1 MTTTAL
7 RVATSLL
14 AAASAVA
21 AAPAPPSQILPT
33 STAEHTIIVDV
44 AIVGAGAS
52 GAYAAIRLKEDFGK
66 SIAVIEKSSRL
77 GGHVS
82 TFDDPST
89 GKPFDFGVNSYN
101 DYGPAKDFFN
111 RLGISFSPA
120 PRVALTQRFVDF
132 QTGRPV
138 AYEPP
143 SNQDRTAAL
152 QKFLA
157 VTEPYEKFLLPGYWN
172 FPQPSD
178 IPEDLLLPFAQFVN
192 KYNISACANQVFEV
206 TGMGVGD
213 FQNSLTM
220 YVLSAFGPHMIRT
233 FLGNGTIFT
242 PDSRRNI
249 EVYEKIQA
257 RLGSDL
263 LLNST
268 VVQSERADNGHSL
281 WVEDGATGRYRLVK
295 AKKLLIAI
303 QPTKQNME
311 PFNLDKTEKAVFDK
325 LEHPVIHCGIVAH
338 PSLPVDV
345 SIVNIP
351 AAGVPT
357 NYMAL
362 PKPNFNSRFD
372 YMGGNSTNWRVLM
385 VGKKNLDKEK
395 AQGIVNKNFE
405 DMIKRGT
412 LPSGGPAN
420 LEIKAWSEHG
430 AMHMQAPASE
440 IRKGFIQ
447 KQYALQGYKG
457 TWWTGG
463 AFSHQ
468 FQAVLWAFDDI
479 LIPKMLS

>member
-1 MTTTAL
+1 MTTAAL
-7 RVATSLL
+7 WIAASLL
-14 AAASAVA
+14 SAASAVA
-21 AAPAPPSQILPT
+21 ATSSPPSPVLPA
-33 STAEHTIIVDV
+33 SAAQHIINVDV

-66 SIAVIEKSSRL
+66 SIAVIDKSSRL

-82 TFDDPST
+82 TFDDLST

-138 AYEPP
+138 AYEPS
-143 SNQDRTAAL
+143 SNQDRKAAL
-152 QKFLA
+152 QKFLT

-172 FPQPSD
+172 FPQPRD

-220 YVLSAFGPHMIRT
+220 YVLSAFNQPMIRT

-242 PDSRRNI
+242 PNSRRNI

-263 LLNST
+263 LLGST
-268 VVQSERADNGHSL
+268 VVQIERANNGHSL
-281 WVEDGATGRYRLVK
+281 WVENGTTGRYTLVK

-311 PFNLDKTEKAVFDK
+311 PFNLDRTEKAVFDK
-325 LEHPVIHCGIVAH
+325 LEQSVVHCGIVTH
-338 PSLPVDV
+338 PSLPIDV

-351 AAGVPT
+351 AAGAPA

-362 PKPNFNSRFD
+362 PKPNFNARFD

-385 VGKKNLDKEK
+385 VGKKDLNKDK
-395 AQGIVNKNFE
+395 AQGIANKNFE
-405 DMIKRGT
+405 DMVKRGT
-412 LPSGGPAN
+412 LSSGGPTN
-420 LEIKAWSEHG
+420 LGIKAWSEHG
-430 AMHMQAPASE
+430 AMHMHASARE
-440 IRKGFIQ
+440 IRNGFIQ
-447 KQYALQGYKG
+447 RQYALQGHKG

-468 FQAVLWAFDDI
+468 FQAVLWAFDDV
-479 LIPKMLS
+479 LITKMLA